1 MSHYIHGIV
10 KVPKEGKRKYTNL
23 SKTELL
29 TEHDPR
35 RTGSC
40 FVLGIMDGHTRT
52 TTKENI
58 ALVKFGGR
66 TWELAGVEYNTARL
80 RDKYAEIRVHRD
92 RIEAI
97 NRAAEEILADG
108 ETVREEVL

>member
-1 MSHYIHGIV
+1 MSHNIHGIV
-10 KVPKEGKRKYTNL
+10 KVPKEGKRKYTTSLKLNYA
-23 SKTELL
+23 
-29 TEHDPR
+29 EHDPR

-66 TWELAGVEYNTARL
+66 TWELAGVEYNTAML